1 LIGREEMMSLES
13 VKAYFRENDLPYEVM
28 EFEASTETV
37 ERAAEALGVEPALIA
52 KSLAFKV
59 KDRAI
64 LLVTKGDARI
74 DNQKFKKQFQAK
86 AKMMSPDEVLEIT
99 GHPIGGVCPFGLKKP
114 MEIYLDESLR
124 SFERVYPAA
133 GSRNSCIEI
142 DPAEL
147 ASLTKAPWVD
157 VCK

>member
-1 LIGREEMMSLES
+1 MMSLES
-13 VKAYFRENDLPYEVM
+13 VKAYFRENDLPCEVM

-86 AKMMSPDEVLEIT
+86 AKMMSPDEVLKIT
-99 GHPIGGVCPFGLKKP
+99 GHPVGGVCPFGLKEP

-142 DPAEL
+142 GPEEL
-147 ASLTKAPWVD
+147 ARLTKAPWVD

>member
-1 LIGREEMMSLES
+1 MSVES
-13 VKAYFRENDLPYEVM
+13 VKAYFRKNDLPYEVM

-37 ERAAEALGVEPALIA
+37 ERAAQALGVAPALIA

-59 KDRAI
+59 KDRAV
-64 LLVTKGDARI
+64 LVVTKGDARI

-99 GHPIGGVCPFGLKKP
+99 GHPVGGVCPFGLKQS
-114 MEIYLDESLR
+114 MEIYLDESLK
-124 SFERVYPAA
+124 SFDRVYPAA

-142 DPAEL
+142 SPEEL
-147 ASLTKAPWVD
+147 VRLTNAPWVD

>member
-1 LIGREEMMSLES
+1 MSVES
-13 VKAYFRENDLPYEVM
+13 VRAYFHENDLHYDVM
-28 EFEASTETV
+28 EFEESTETV
-37 ERAAEALGVEPALIA
+37 DQAAQALDVEPALIA

-59 KDRAI
+59 KDRPI
-64 LLVTKGDARI
+64 LVVTKGDARI

-99 GHPIGGVCPFGLKKP
+99 GHPVGGVCPFGLKQP
-114 MEIYLDESLR
+114 MEIYLDKSLR

-142 DPAEL
+142 RPEEL
-147 ASLTKAPWVD
+147 ARLTRASWVD